1 MAKSKLLPSILLGAL
16 AGAAI
21 SMLDRTT
28 REKTIETTKTVAGT
42 VSYYA
47 ANRDELQEMIAE
59 KVEQAQ
65 GLYNGANDGIQSL
78 MSQVEQLKD
87 APSTIQSMVS
97 DTKAAFDK
105 EDSASH

>member
-47 ANRDELQEMIAE
+47 ANRDELQEMISE

-65 GLYNGANDGIQSL
+65 SFYNGASDGIQSL
-78 MSQVEQLKD
+78 MGQVEQFKD
-87 APSTIQSMVS
+87 MPTTIQSMVS